1 MVFSHQDKSLE
12 RINMTQHIS
21 QSTTPVNVQIT
32 ARQPVFEFKDTP
44 AIWLGD
50 PIKTHFMN
58 ALSVL
63 IPFSEKT
70 VNEVMRKNIKLFQE
84 PKLKKE
90 IQALI
95 KQEGAHARMHRQT
108 NKLLVNAGYTGV
120 LFFEKIQIR
129 LMSLVRRISTDAFE
143 LAMPAAFEHFTAAI
157 SRDFLAQD
165 IYWTNNKENSAVNFL
180 KWHALEELE
189 HQAVCYD
196 AFNSICKNKYRLSVH
211 LALIWLPIFVIST
224 FTIQLYFL
232 HKDRIIYQPKYWLAY
247 LRFMGR
253 CIKLFSKGIF
263 SYRKASFSP
272 WSPQDE
278 TLYQKSL
285 ERFRKH

>member
-1 MVFSHQDKSLE
+1 
-12 RINMTQHIS
+12 MTLHTTE
-21 QSTTPVNVQIT
+21 STTPINVQIT
-32 ARQPVFEFKDTP
+32 ARQPFFAFEDTP
-44 AIWLGD
+44 AIWLSD

-70 VNEVMRKNIKLFQE
+70 VNEVMRKNIQRFNE

-90 IQALI
+90 IQTLI

-108 NKLLVNAGYTGV
+108 NKLLVEAGYTGV
-120 LFFEKIQIR
+120 LYFEKIQIR
-129 LMSLVRRISTDAFE
+129 LMSLLRKVSGDAFE

-157 SRDFLAQD
+157 SRDFLAQES
-165 IYWTNNKENSAVNFL
+165 YWANNKENTAIEFS

-196 AFNSICKNKYRLSVH
+196 AFNSIYKNKYRLSIH
-211 LALIWLPIFVIST
+211 LAFIWLPVFVIST

-232 HKDRIIYQPKYWLAY
+232 HKDRTIYRPRYWPAY
-247 LRFMGR
+247 LSFIARS
-253 CIKLFSKGIF
+253 IKLFSKGIF
-263 SYRKASFSP
+263 DYSKDNFSP
-272 WSPQDE
+272 WSSQDE
-278 TLYQKSL
+278 SLYQQCL
-285 ERFRKH
+285 ERFRKQ

>member
-1 MVFSHQDKSLE
+1 MAFSHHDRSFE
-12 RINMTQHIS
+12 RINMTRHTP
-21 QSTTPVNVQIT
+21 QSTTPKNVQIT
-32 ARQPVFEFKDTP
+32 ARQPIFEFKETP
-44 AIWLGD
+44 AIWLSD

-70 VNEVMRKNIKLFQE
+70 VNEIMRKNIELFHE
-84 PKLKKE
+84 AKLKKE
-90 IQALI
+90 IQTLI
-95 KQEGAHARMHRQT
+95 KQEGAHARMHRET
-108 NKLLVNAGYTGV
+108 NKILAGTGYTGI

-129 LMSLVRRISTDAFE
+129 LMSLLRKVSTDVFE

-157 SRDFLAQD
+157 SRDFLSHEF
-165 IYWTNNKENSAVNFL
+165 YWTNNKENTAIEFSR
-180 KWHALEELE
+180 WHALEELE

-196 AFNSICKNKYRLSVH
+196 AFNSVYNNKYRLPMY
-211 LALIWLPIFVIST
+211 LALIWLPVFVIST

-232 HKDRIIYQPKYWLAY
+232 HKDRIVYQPKYWLAY

-263 SYRKASFSP
+263 SYSKVSFSP